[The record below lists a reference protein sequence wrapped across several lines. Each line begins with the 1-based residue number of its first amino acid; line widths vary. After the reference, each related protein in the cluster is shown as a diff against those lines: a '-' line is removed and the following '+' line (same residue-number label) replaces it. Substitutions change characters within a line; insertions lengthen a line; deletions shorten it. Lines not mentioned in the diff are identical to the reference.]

1 MGEAAGGVSE
11 VLFGSTVFSASAAG
25 SSLRGKWCQKHWVEG
40 ISLQVAVLLE
50 RAGGLA
56 LGRAAG
62 SRRWCVEP
70 RCEAPGR
77 VWEEEICP

>member
-11 VLFGSTVFSASAAG
+11 VVCGSTVFSASAAG
-25 SSLRGKWCQKHWVEG
+25 SSLGGKQCQRHWVEG

-56 LGRAAG
+56 LGRAVG
-62 SRRWCVEP
+62 SSTGILEVC
-70 RCEAPGR
+70 GTTM
-77 VWEEEICP
+77 